1 MFETSTIA
9 RVNYDVA
16 CAMDFHFYPH
26 DVQTCHVRCPF
37 EKDVQTRPVGFFSK
51 FWVSS
56 NPYRFES
63 FSYNNKDLLFEWVE
77 EGALGSSN
85 INNISL
91 AQFNV
96 FSGLVV
102 IPTPIDSLDNCLLFL

>member
-1 MFETSTIA
+1 MLL
-9 RVNYDVA
+9 
-16 CAMDFHFYPH
+16 
-26 DVQTCHVRCPF
+26 
-37 EKDVQTRPVGFFSK
+37 
-51 FWVSS
+51 SS
-56 NPYRFES
+56 NPSRFES

-102 IPTPIDSLDNCLLFL
+102 IPTPIASFDSFYDNEYLLAISGDIRDKEL

>member
-1 MFETSTIA
+1 MLDLFLILAASTLS
-9 RVNYDVA
+9 RV
-16 CAMDFHFYPH
+16 
-26 DVQTCHVRCPF
+26 
-37 EKDVQTRPVGFFSK
+37 
-51 FWVSS
+51 
-56 NPYRFES
+56 ES

-77 EGALGSSN
+77 AGTLGSSN

-102 IPTPIDSLDNCLLFL
+102 IPTPIDWRAWILASLLFYNNMPLIPGDI

>member
-1 MFETSTIA
+1 MLFCWDAIFVPKLRTFLA
-9 RVNYDVA
+9 YL
-16 CAMDFHFYPH
+16 
-26 DVQTCHVRCPF
+26 
-37 EKDVQTRPVGFFSK
+37 GFFSK

-102 IPTPIDSLDNCLLFL
+102 IPTPIDSLDKCLLFL